1 MNISKGKEANLFAE
15 CMKADDENIRGPFCS
30 CNVLFGKSKPL
41 GIYLEETTIRKDP
54 CTPTFTA
61 ALFTIAKTW
70 KQPKCPSTE
79 KWIKKMWYI
88 CMYIQWNTT
97 QPKKEQNNAI
107 CSITDGPRDDDT

>member
-70 KQPKCPSTE
+70 KQSINGEMDKE
-79 KWIKKMWYI
+79 DVVH
-88 CMYIQWNTT
+88 MYVYTM
-97 QPKKEQNNAI
+97 EYY
-107 CSITDGPRDDDT
+107 